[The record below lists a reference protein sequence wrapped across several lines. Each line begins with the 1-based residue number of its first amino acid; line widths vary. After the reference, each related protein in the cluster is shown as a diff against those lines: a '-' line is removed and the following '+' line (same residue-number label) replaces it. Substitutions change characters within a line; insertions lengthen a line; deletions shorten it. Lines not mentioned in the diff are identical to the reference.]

1 MMTGP
6 QTEMTA
12 GMAAHGR
19 LRASYTDREQMID
32 VLKAAFVRGRLT
44 KDEFDARI
52 GQALAART
60 YADLAAVIPAGLIG
74 AQSPQK
80 AARTQARPPVNSGVK
95 SSVCAIG
102 LAAASWLAAFLT
114 DNVAVFMVAMVVTVS
129 VFLASPAADA
139 LMLGSGI
146 RSTPAGSYR
155 RCLHP
160 PQISCGVLLDLLAQE
175 GACSHGSRAGLPFAR
190 TPWPAACSGQ

>member
-32 VLKAAFVRGRLT
+32 VLKAAFVQGRLT

-52 GQALAART
+52 GQAFAART

-80 AARTQARPPVNSGVK
+80 AARTQARPPVNRDVK
-95 SSVCAIG
+95 SSVCAIM
-102 LAAASWLAAFLT
+102 LAAAVWLAAFLT
-114 DNVAVFMVAMVVTVS
+114 DNAAVFMVAIVVTIVI
-129 VFLASPAADA
+129 FLASPAANA
-139 LMLGSGI
+139 LMLGSRHKKHSGGQL
-146 RSTPAGSYR
+146 SPLPAPTPNFMRG
-155 RCLHP
+155 
-160 PQISCGVLLDLLAQE
+160 
-175 GACSHGSRAGLPFAR
+175 
-190 TPWPAACSGQ
+190 PA

>member
-12 GMAAHGR
+12 GMAAHGH

-32 VLKAAFVRGRLT
+32 VLKAAFVQGRLT
-44 KDEFDARI
+44 KDDFDARI
-52 GQALAART
+52 GRALAART

-74 AQSPQK
+74 AQSPPK
-80 AARTQARPPVNSGVK
+80 AARTQDRPPVNRDVK
-95 SSVCAIG
+95 SAVCAIV

-114 DNVAVFMVAMVVTVS
+114 DNVAVFMVAIVVTIS

-139 LMLGSGI
+139 LMLGSGHKKH
-146 RSTPAGSYR
+146 SGGQQQPLPAPTPNFMRG
-155 RCLHP
+155 
-160 PQISCGVLLDLLAQE
+160 
-175 GACSHGSRAGLPFAR
+175 
-190 TPWPAACSGQ
+190 PA

>member
-32 VLKAAFVRGRLT
+32 VLKAAFVQGRLT

-52 GQALAART
+52 GQAFAART
-60 YADLAAVIPAGLIG
+60 HADLAAVIPAGLIG
-74 AQSPQK
+74 AQSPSK
-80 AARTQARPPVNSGVK
+80 AAWTPARPPVNRDVK
-95 SSVCAIG
+95 SSVCAIV
-102 LAAASWLAAFLT
+102 LATALWLAAFFT
-114 DNVAVFMVAMVVTVS
+114 DNAAVFIVAIVVTIS

-139 LMLGSGI
+139 LMLGARHRKHSGGQLPPL
-146 RSTPAGSYR
+146 PAPSPNFMRG
-155 RCLHP
+155 
-160 PQISCGVLLDLLAQE
+160 
-175 GACSHGSRAGLPFAR
+175 
-190 TPWPAACSGQ
+190 PA

>member
-1 MMTGP
+1 MMIGP

-19 LRASYTDREQMID
+19 LRVSHTDREQMID
-32 VLKAAFVRGRLT
+32 VLKAAFVRGGLT

-52 GQALAART
+52 GQALAALT

-80 AARTQARPPVNSGVK
+80 AARTPVNSDVK
-95 SSVCAIG
+95 SCVCAIA
-102 LAAASWLAAFLT
+102 LAAGSWLATFLT
-114 DNVAVFMVAMVVTVS
+114 DNVAVFMVAIVVTIG

-139 LMLGSGI
+139 LMLGSGH
-146 RSTPAGSYR
+146 RKHSGEQPSPLPPTTPNFMRG
-155 RCLHP
+155 
-160 PQISCGVLLDLLAQE
+160 
-175 GACSHGSRAGLPFAR
+175 
-190 TPWPAACSGQ
+190 PA

>member
-1 MMTGP
+1 MIGP

-19 LRASYTDREQMID
+19 LRVSHTDREQMID
-32 VLKAAFVRGRLT
+32 VLKAAFVRGGLT

-80 AARTQARPPVNSGVK
+80 AARTPVNSDVK
-95 SSVCAIG
+95 SCVCAIA
-102 LAAASWLAAFLT
+102 LAAASWLATFLT
-114 DNVAVFMVAMVVTVS
+114 DNVAVFMVAIVVTIG

-139 LMLGSGI
+139 LMLGSGH
-146 RSTPAGSYR
+146 RKHSSEQPSPLPPTTPNFMRG
-155 RCLHP
+155 
-160 PQISCGVLLDLLAQE
+160 
-175 GACSHGSRAGLPFAR
+175 
-190 TPWPAACSGQ
+190 PA

>member
-12 GMAAHGR
+12 CMAAHGR

-32 VLKAAFVRGRLT
+32 VLKAAFVQGRLT

-80 AARTQARPPVNSGVK
+80 AARTQARRPVNRDVK
-95 SSVCAIG
+95 SSVCAIA
-102 LAAASWLAAFLT
+102 LVAALWLAAFLT
-114 DNVAVFMVAMVVTVS
+114 DNAAVFMVAIVVTVS

-139 LMLGSGI
+139 LMLGSGH
-146 RSTPAGSYR
+146 RKHSSEQPSPLPPTTPNFMRG
-155 RCLHP
+155 
-160 PQISCGVLLDLLAQE
+160 
-175 GACSHGSRAGLPFAR
+175 
-190 TPWPAACSGQ
+190 PA

>member
-32 VLKAAFVRGRLT
+32 VLKAAFVQGRLT

-52 GQALAART
+52 GQAFAART

-95 SSVCAIG
+95 SSVCAIA
-102 LAAASWLAAFLT
+102 LAAALWLAAFLT
-114 DNVAVFMVAMVVTVS
+114 DNVAVFMVAIVVTVS

-139 LMLGSGI
+139 LMLGSGHKKH
-146 RSTPAGSYR
+146 SGGQLPPLPAPTPNFMRG
-155 RCLHP
+155 
-160 PQISCGVLLDLLAQE
+160 
-175 GACSHGSRAGLPFAR
+175 
-190 TPWPAACSGQ
+190 PA

>member
-1 MMTGP
+1 MMIGP

-32 VLKAAFVRGRLT
+32 VLKAAFVQGRLT

-52 GQALAART
+52 GQAFAART
-60 YADLAAVIPAGLIG
+60 YADLAAVIPAGLTG

-80 AARTQARPPVNSGVK
+80 AARTQARPRVNSGVK
-95 SSVCAIG
+95 SSVCAIA
-102 LAAASWLAAFLT
+102 LAAALWLAAFLT
-114 DNVAVFMVAMVVTVS
+114 DNAAVFLVAIVVTVS

-139 LMLGSGI
+139 LMLASGHKKH
-146 RSTPAGSYR
+146 SGGQLSPPPAPTPNFMRG
-155 RCLHP
+155 
-160 PQISCGVLLDLLAQE
+160 
-175 GACSHGSRAGLPFAR
+175 
-190 TPWPAACSGQ
+190 PA

>member
-12 GMAAHGR
+12 CMAAHGR
-19 LRASYTDREQMID
+19 LRASYTDREQVID
-32 VLKAAFVRGRLT
+32 VLKAAFVQGRLT

-74 AQSPQK
+74 AQSPQE
-80 AARTQARPPVNSGVK
+80 AARPQARPPVNRAVK
-95 SSVCAIG
+95 PSVCAIA
-102 LAAASWLAAFLT
+102 LVAALWLAAFLT
-114 DNVAVFMVAMVVTVS
+114 DNAAVFMVAIVVTVS

-139 LMLGSGI
+139 LMLGSEHNKHSGGQLPPPPAP
-146 RSTPAGSYR
+146 TPNFMRG
-155 RCLHP
+155 
-160 PQISCGVLLDLLAQE
+160 
-175 GACSHGSRAGLPFAR
+175 
-190 TPWPAACSGQ
+190 PA

>member
-1 MMTGP
+1 MMIGP

-19 LRASYTDREQMID
+19 LRVSYTDREQMID
-32 VLKAAFVRGRLT
+32 VLKAAFVRGGLT

-52 GQALAART
+52 GQALAALT

-80 AARTQARPPVNSGVK
+80 AARTPVNSDVK
-95 SSVCAIG
+95 SCVCAIA
-102 LAAASWLAAFLT
+102 LAAASWLATFLT
-114 DNVAVFMVAMVVTVS
+114 DNVAVFMVAIVVTIG

-139 LMLGSGI
+139 LMLGSGH
-146 RSTPAGSYR
+146 RKHSSEQPSPLPPTTPNFMRG
-155 RCLHP
+155 
-160 PQISCGVLLDLLAQE
+160 
-175 GACSHGSRAGLPFAR
+175 
-190 TPWPAACSGQ
+190 PA

>member
-1 MMTGP
+1 MMIGP

-19 LRASYTDREQMID
+19 LRVSYTDREQMID

-52 GQALAART
+52 GQALAALT
-60 YADLAAVIPAGLIG
+60 YADLVAVIPAGLIG

-80 AARTQARPPVNSGVK
+80 AARTPVSSSVK
-95 SSVCAIG
+95 SCVCAIA
-102 LAAASWLAAFLT
+102 LAAASWLATFLT
-114 DNVAVFMVAMVVTVS
+114 DNVAVFMVAIVVTIG

-139 LMLGSGI
+139 LMLGSGH
-146 RSTPAGSYR
+146 RKHSGGQPSPLPPTTPNFMRG
-155 RCLHP
+155 
-160 PQISCGVLLDLLAQE
+160 
-175 GACSHGSRAGLPFAR
+175 
-190 TPWPAACSGQ
+190 PA

>member
-19 LRASYTDREQMID
+19 LRASYTDREQMIE
-32 VLKAAFVRGRLT
+32 VLKAAFVQGRLT

-52 GQALAART
+52 GQAFAART
-60 YADLAAVIPAGLIG
+60 HADLAAVIPAGLTG

-80 AARTQARPPVNSGVK
+80 AARTQARAPVNSDVK
-95 SSVCAIG
+95 SSVCAIA
-102 LAAASWLAAFLT
+102 LAAALWLAAFLT
-114 DNVAVFMVAMVVTVS
+114 DNAAVFMVAIVVTVS

-139 LMLGSGI
+139 LMLGSGHKKH
-146 RSTPAGSYR
+146 SGGQPPPLPAPTPNFMRG
-155 RCLHP
+155 
-160 PQISCGVLLDLLAQE
+160 
-175 GACSHGSRAGLPFAR
+175 
-190 TPWPAACSGQ
+190 PA

>member
-1 MMTGP
+1 MMIGP

-19 LRASYTDREQMID
+19 LRVSHTDREQMID

-80 AARTQARPPVNSGVK
+80 AARTPVNSNVK
-95 SSVCAIG
+95 SCVCAIA
-102 LAAASWLAAFLT
+102 LAAASWLATFLT
-114 DNVAVFMVAMVVTVS
+114 DNVAVFMVAIVVTIG

-139 LMLGSGI
+139 LMLGSGH
-146 RSTPAGSYR
+146 SKHSGEQPSPLPPTTPNFMRG
-155 RCLHP
+155 
-160 PQISCGVLLDLLAQE
+160 
-175 GACSHGSRAGLPFAR
+175 
-190 TPWPAACSGQ
+190 PA

>member
-1 MMTGP
+1 MGTGRVTLCLHRAREKVPMMIGP

-60 YADLAAVIPAGLIG
+60 YADLAAVIPPGLIG
-74 AQSPQK
+74 AQPPQK
-80 AARTQARPPVNSGVK
+80 AARTQDRLPVTSAVK
-95 SSVCAIG
+95 SSLSPMA
-102 LAAASWLAAFLT
+102 LPAALWLA
-114 DNVAVFMVAMVVTVS
+114 
-129 VFLASPAADA
+129 
-139 LMLGSGI
+139 
-146 RSTPAGSYR
+146 
-155 RCLHP
+155 
-160 PQISCGVLLDLLAQE
+160 
-175 GACSHGSRAGLPFAR
+175 
-190 TPWPAACSGQ
+190 

>member
-19 LRASYTDREQMID
+19 LRASYTDREQVIE
-32 VLKAAFVRGRLT
+32 VLKAAFVQGQLT

-52 GQALAART
+52 GQAFAART
-60 YADLAAVIPAGLIG
+60 YAD
-74 AQSPQK
+74 QSPQK

-95 SSVCAIG
+95 SSVCAIA
-102 LAAASWLAAFLT
+102 LAAALWSAAFLT
-114 DNVAVFMVAMVVTVS
+114 DNAAVFMVAIVVTIS

-139 LMLGSGI
+139 LMLGSGHKKH
-146 RSTPAGSYR
+146 SGGQLPPPPAPTPNFMRG
-155 RCLHP
+155 
-160 PQISCGVLLDLLAQE
+160 
-175 GACSHGSRAGLPFAR
+175 
-190 TPWPAACSGQ
+190 PA